1 MRRSTRD
8 GAGDATLWTVSE
20 RGLILVVD
28 DERTERYL
36 LRQYLT
42 REGFEVAE
50 ADNGRDGLARL
61 RQGGV
66 DLALLDVMMPGLDG
80 MEVTRLIRQESDI
93 PIILLT
99 ARGEE
104 AARVAGLEVGA
115 DDYVVK
121 PVSMPEV
128 VARVRAQLRRATGQL
143 VAGRGEGVL
152 KVGDITLDVDARR
165 CLLGDEPVELTRRE
179 FDLLAALASR
189 PGKVLTRQQLLE
201 AAWGT
206 TYLSEKTVDV
216 HLTKLRAKLGE
227 AFRVTA
233 LRGVGYRLEG

>member
-1 MRRSTRD
+1 M
-8 GAGDATLWTVSE
+8 
-20 RGLILVVD
+20 LVVD

-50 ADNGRDGLARL
+50 ADNGSDGLARL
-61 RQGGV
+61 REGGV

-128 VARVRAQLRRATGQL
+128 VARVRAQLRRANGQL
-143 VAGRGEGVL
+143 VAGRSEGVL

-165 CLLGDEPVELTRRE
+165 CLVGDEPVELTRRE

>member
-1 MRRSTRD
+1 M
-8 GAGDATLWTVSE
+8 SE

-152 KVGDITLDVDARR
+152 KVGDITLDIDARR

>member
-1 MRRSTRD
+1 M
-8 GAGDATLWTVSE
+8 SE

-61 RQGGV
+61 REGGV

>member
-1 MRRSTRD
+1 MS
-8 GAGDATLWTVSE
+8 G

-61 RQGGV
+61 REGGV

-143 VAGRGEGVL
+143 VAGRGEGVR

>member
-1 MRRSTRD
+1 M
-8 GAGDATLWTVSE
+8 
-20 RGLILVVD
+20 VD
-28 DERTERYL
+28 DERTERFL

-42 REGFEVAE
+42 REGFDVAE
-50 ADNGRDGLARL
+50 ADNGRDGLERF
-61 RQGGV
+61 REGGI

-80 MEVTRLIRQESDI
+80 LEVTRSIRRQSDV

-128 VARVRAQLRRATGQL
+128 VARVRAQLRRANGQL
-143 VAGRGEGVL
+143 VAD
-152 KVGDITLDVDARR
+152 VGDAELRVGDVTLDLDARR
-165 CLLGDEPVELTRRE
+165 CRVGDRAVELTRRE
-179 FDLLAALASR
+179 FDLLAALAQR
-189 PGKVLTRQQLLE
+189 AGKVLTRHQLLE

-216 HLTKLRAKLGE
+216 HLTKLRAKLGDS
-227 AFRVTA
+227 FRVTA
-233 LRGVGYRLEG
+233 LRGVGYRLEL